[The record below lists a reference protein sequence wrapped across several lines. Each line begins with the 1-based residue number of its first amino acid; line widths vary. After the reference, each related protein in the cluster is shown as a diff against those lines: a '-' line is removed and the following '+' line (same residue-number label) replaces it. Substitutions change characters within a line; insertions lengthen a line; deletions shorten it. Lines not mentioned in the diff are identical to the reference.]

1 MNRIVSLLFL
11 TLLTLRGWSQT
22 ADAFKGVW
30 PVTDKAMMKSLNGT
44 WHLKVNGKEG
54 EIPVPGCWETYGF
67 CKPKYDYPDSLTGDY
82 RTTFTVPA
90 A

>member
-30 PVTDKAMMKSLNGT
+30 PVTDPAMMKSLNGT
-44 WHLKVNGKEG
+44 WQ
-54 EIPVPGCWETYGF
+54 
-67 CKPKYDYPDSLTGDY
+67 S
-82 RTTFTVPA
+82 VPA
-90 A
+90 PFRPFVTQYDTYLLRYSDIK